1 MRSDPSSL
9 ITQTLQLAARHGL
22 NLASDLTFNEQGLDF
37 RVAFARDDSGRRWV
51 LRIPRRP
58 DMAPKI
64 EGEARI
70 LDFVKHQI
78 PAQVPDWQV
87 RSSELIAYPLLTDDT
102 ALTFDPQT
110 HAVTWN
116 IDRHAREYVTSLA
129 ELLAALHRAPVSE
142 AVAVGIPCSTP
153 AQARAQV
160 LDDLE
165 RVKSE
170 LGMREDLEGQ
180 WRRWIDDDRL
190 WPDFSVLVH
199 GDLYAGHVTVDAS
212 SRISGVIDWSEAEVS
227 DPSIDFT
234 GHLAAFGPQSLEALV
249 SEYARA
255 GGRPWGTSTTMMEQI
270 NNRHSASPIKYGLF
284 AIMSRNQEHLAA
296 ARAQLGVP

>member
-1 MRSDPSSL
+1 MR
-9 ITQTLQLAARHGL
+9 
-22 NLASDLTFNEQGLDF
+22 
-37 RVAFARDDSGRRWV
+37 
-51 LRIPRRP
+51 
-58 DMAPKI
+58 PKI
-64 EGEARI
+64 EREARI

-87 RSSELIAYPLLTDDT
+87 CSAELIAYPRLTDDT
-102 ALTFDPQT
+102 ALTFDAQT

-116 IDRHAREYVTSLA
+116 MAQHARAYITSLA
-129 ELLAALHRAPVSE
+129 PLLAALHRAPVSG
-142 AVAVGIPCSTP
+142 AFAAGIPCSTP
-153 AQARAQV
+153 QQARAQV

-170 LGMREDLEGQ
+170 LGMRADLEGQ

-212 SRISGVIDWSEAEVS
+212 ARISGVIDWSEAEVS

-234 GHLAAFGPQSLEALV
+234 GHLAVFGPESLEALV

-255 GGRPWGTSTTMMEQI
+255 GGRTWATMVEQI
-270 NNRHSASPIKYGLF
+270 EHRHSASPIKYGLF
-284 AIMSRNQEHLAA
+284 ALVSRNEEHLAA
-296 ARAQLGVP
+296 ARAQLGVS